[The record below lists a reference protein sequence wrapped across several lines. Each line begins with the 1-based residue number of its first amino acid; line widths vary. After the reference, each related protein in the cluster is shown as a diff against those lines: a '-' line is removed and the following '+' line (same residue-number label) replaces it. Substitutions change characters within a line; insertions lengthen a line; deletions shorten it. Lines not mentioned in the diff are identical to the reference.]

1 MTCTAREPFSLT
13 STWEENDSTQV
24 VFFLFADLS
33 EPLCLYCLSLLW
45 HFYGFGPCSLNLVNG
60 RHVMGCTVMI
70 NPDGNTPSPRDV
82 CPSLKGQRT
91 TTPLCPPWADAGG
104 FAFSLCFYDL
114 SFCSLYSCYIWF
126 LDVNF
131 YITLVIK
138 DTHSSSP
145 EHLVSS
151 EMRIWKF

>member
-45 HFYGFGPCSLNLVNG
+45 HFYGFGPCSLNLVNS

-82 CPSLKGQRT
+82 CPISKGPENDHT
-91 TTPLCPPWADAGG
+91 AVPSMSWCWG
-104 FAFSLCFYDL
+104 LCFFSVFL
-114 SFCSLYSCYIWF
+114 WSLILFFVLLLYLIPWC
-126 LDVNF
+126 
-131 YITLVIK
+131 
-138 DTHSSSP
+138 
-145 EHLVSS
+145 
-151 EMRIWKF
+151 